1 MSNDLGIDRSGNGNN
16 WTVNNITNAD
26 QVVDSPTNNFA
37 TLNPLQRFV
46 TNTQAP
52 TEGNLK
58 TICGSTNTANKH
70 CIASTMGVT
79 SGKWYFEVM
88 IGTTANS
95 HFSNIGVGNS
105 NVKEFTELMSTTA
118 NSNNVPWDGSYGW
131 GYDAYNGNKEHSNTQ
146 TSYGSQATLGDIISV
161 AIDMDN
167 SKIWFGSNGTWIAS
181 GNPATGANA
190 AYTNVT
196 GNIVPVVSTQ
206 DGATAFVTMNF
217 GQDSSFAGTKTAQ
230 GNQDGNDIG
239 DFYYTPPT
247 GYLAL
252 CTKNLPDVA
261 VVPSEHFN
269 TVLYTGSGNAQ
280 SITGLG
286 LTPDMTWIKSRS
298 NANSHVIHD
307 NVRSTNG
314 TAYLLPD
321 LTTAEQTSA
330 NGFVSLDSDGFS
342 LNNAGGGGEVNT
354 SSRTYVAWNWKANGS
369 GSSNTNGSINT
380 TATSANVDAGFSVST
395 WTGNATSG
403 ASVGHGLSKAPEMI
417 INKCRSSAGNWAV
430 YHAGNTSAPET
441 EYLELETNAAT
452 ADIENIWNDQAPTNS
467 VFYLGNNAS
476 VNGSGETFVTYCFHS
491 VDGYSKV
498 GSYVGNGSAD
508 NVFVYTGFKPAFVM
522 VKRTTNTGNWAIRY
536 NKVNPFNEMTHGLYA
551 NTSAAE
557 YDFSQ
562 DSGSH
567 AGQIDFLSNGFKYW
581 QGHTDYAENT
591 DTYIY
596 IAFAETPF
604 KYSNAR

>member
-1 MSNDLGIDRSGNGNN
+1 MSTLGLDRSGNGNDFIAVN
-16 WTVNNITNAD
+16 LTVSD
-26 QVVDSPTNNFA
+26 QMLDSPTNNFA

-105 NVKEFTELMSTTA
+105 SVKEFTELMNTTA

-196 GNIVPVVSTQ
+196 GNIVPVVNTQ

-217 GQDSSFAGTKTAQ
+217 GQDSSFAGNKTAQ
-230 GNQDGNDIG
+230 GNQDGNSIG

-247 GYLAL
+247 GFLAL

-261 VVPSEHFN
+261 VVPSEHFDVRLR
-269 TVLYTGSGNAQ
+269 TGTGSEVTVSDLEFQ
-280 SITGLG
+280 
-286 LTPDMTWIKSRS
+286 PDLLWTKTRS
-298 NANSHVIHD
+298 NAVNHNLHSSLMAQNYSFLQPNTTNAENSSASTYYMTPTSTGYTVGTGD
-307 NVRSTNG
+307 NINQNTY
-314 TAYLLPD
+314 T
-321 LTTAEQTSA
+321 
-330 NGFVSLDSDGFS
+330 FVDWLWK
-342 LNNAGGGGEVNT
+342 AGG
-354 SSRTYVAWNWKANGS
+354 GS
-369 GSSNTNGSINT
+369 GSSNTTGSINST
-380 TATSANVDAGFSVST
+380 VSANTDAGFSIVG
-395 WTGNATSG
+395 WVGNEGSDE
-403 ASVGHGLSKAPEMI
+403 SIGHGLSKAPEMI
-417 INKCRSSAGNWAV
+417 LTWVRDEAWGNQV
-430 YHAGNTSAPET
+430 YHKDMGTNKKMMISET
-441 EYLELETNAAT
+441 TAAETDT
-452 ADIENIWNDQAPTNS
+452 DVWADTAPTSS
-467 VFYLGNNAS
+467 VFYVGTDLMTNWDDRNYIG
-476 VNGSGETFVTYCFHS
+476 YCFHS

-498 GSYVGNGSAD
+498 GSYEGNDSAD
-508 NVFVYTGFKPAFVM
+508 GTFVYTGFRPAFVM
-522 VKRTTNTGNWAIRY
+522 VKNIDDGYNWIISDTKREPTNVMA
-536 NKVNPFNEMTHGLYA
+536 NELYP

-557 YDFSQ
+557 YIS
-562 DSGSH
+562 SGERW
-567 AGQIDFLSNGFKYW
+567 DFLSNGFKLRS
-581 QGHTDYAENT
+581 GSALTNE
-591 DTYIY
+591 DTHIY